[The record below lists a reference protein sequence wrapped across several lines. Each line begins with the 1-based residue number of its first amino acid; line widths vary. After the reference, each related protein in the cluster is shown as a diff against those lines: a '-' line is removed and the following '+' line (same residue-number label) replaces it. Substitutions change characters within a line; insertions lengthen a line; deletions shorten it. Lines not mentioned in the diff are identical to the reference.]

1 MRNLPLRVQN
11 LLGLLIVRAGGRGGH
26 SLRTTFRQPFVTP
39 FQAIGFAERLS
50 ANVAFQMRPL
60 HLGDGKFPLTRS
72 GSAASAFKSCGATG
86 DGGTGKGGQN
96 GREKGASTAVTLW
109 PTLEVT
115 MPVTSEGEISG
126 GRILQRFRLLR
137 TIGLAFDL
145 QDDRS
150 LYQAVEERHCQR
162 TVR

>member
-1 MRNLPLRVQN
+1 MSKLAWSLIASSAVGAAAQN
-11 LLGLLIVRAGGRGGH
+11 PVRQQEIR
-26 SLRTTFRQPFVTP
+26 
-39 FQAIGFAERLS
+39 ERRLEVS
-50 ANVAFQMRPL
+50 VP
-60 HLGDGKFPLTRS
+60 S
-72 GSAASAFKSCGATG
+72 
-86 DGGTGKGGQN
+86 DGGTGKGGQK

-150 LYQAVEERHCQR
+150 LYQAVEERHCQ
-162 TVR
+162 